1 MPSKSNFYLSH
12 SENSSFNR
20 STLDRTFLCG
30 RFADRILVA
39 EHANLLHLFGGR
51 HKIFTTLRVIGEL
64 LVLMARLGEELLERH
79 VAFGEA
85 FLSGTREALPMVISA
100 FLRILLLGAPE
111 TLGFGGKECF
121 GQTGSKNNS
130 TFRRSKGK

>member
-51 HKIFTTLRVIGEL
+51 HGLPPFYRHKIFTTLRVIGEL
-64 LVLMARLGEELLERH
+64 LVFMGVVSPGFSWANFTANGWAGSNE
-79 VAFGEA
+79 
-85 FLSGTREALPMVISA
+85 
-100 FLRILLLGAPE
+100 
-111 TLGFGGKECF
+111 FGGATFCF
-121 GQTGSKNNS
+121 TLPAA
-130 TFRRSKGK
+130 

>member
-51 HKIFTTLRVIGEL
+51 HGLPPFYRHKIFTTLRVIGEL

-85 FLSGTREALPMVISA
+85 FFIWHS
-100 FLRILLLGAPE
+100 
-111 TLGFGGKECF
+111 
-121 GQTGSKNNS
+121 
-130 TFRRSKGK
+130 